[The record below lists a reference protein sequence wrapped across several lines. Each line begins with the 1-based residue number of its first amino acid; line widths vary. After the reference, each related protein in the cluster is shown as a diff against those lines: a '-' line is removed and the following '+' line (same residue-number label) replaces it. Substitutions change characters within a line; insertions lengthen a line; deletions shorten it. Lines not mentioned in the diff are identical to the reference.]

1 MENGR
6 IWRETC
12 DSIICCNQNEIE
24 DGYHHILKC
33 KLYNNV
39 WKEYIDLEKTALKFG
54 LLIKTK
60 NEIKLNKI
68 WRFIKVINKAVC
80 SPN

>member
-33 KLYNNV
+33 KFYNNV
-39 WKEYIDLEKTALKFG
+39 RKEYIDLKNG
-54 LLIKTK
+54 IKILSVNK
-60 NEIKLNKI
+60 NSEWN
-68 WRFIKVINKAVC
+68 
-80 SPN
+80 